1 MLNICNVW
9 YFLVIGNIMEV
20 LYGKKN
26 GLSFFIS
33 PVVKFRETY
42 IDPYVIEEEI
52 SNNIDVFDCLIDNDS
67 LRKYL
72 KLFVKKAQF

>member
-1 MLNICNVW
+1 
-9 YFLVIGNIMEV
+9 MEV

-42 IDPYVIEEEI
+42 IDSYVIEEEI

-72 KLFVKKAQF
+72 K

>member
-1 MLNICNVW
+1 M
-9 YFLVIGNIMEV
+9 VIGNIMEV

>member
-1 MLNICNVW
+1 MCDIFFC
-9 YFLVIGNIMEV
+9 NIMEV

-42 IDPYVIEEEI
+42 IDSYVIEEEI

-72 KLFVKKAQF
+72 K

>member
-1 MLNICNVW
+1 
-9 YFLVIGNIMEV
+9 MEV

-52 SNNIDVFDCLIDNDS
+52 SNNIGVFDCLIDNDS

-72 KLFVKKAQF
+72 K